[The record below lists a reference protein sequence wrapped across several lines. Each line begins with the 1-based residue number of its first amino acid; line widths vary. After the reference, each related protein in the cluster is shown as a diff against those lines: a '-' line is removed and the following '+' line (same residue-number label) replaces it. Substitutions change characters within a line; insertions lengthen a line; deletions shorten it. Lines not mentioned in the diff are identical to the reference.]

1 MKNTNVILRFL
12 AICATAMIFYIHY
25 QRLKNFVKKSPENF
39 AKEKSSLDYIND
51 TVHW

>member
-12 AICATAMIFYIHY
+12 AICATAMIFYTHY
-25 QRLKNFVKKSPENF
+25 QRLKNFVKKSPENIV
-39 AKEKSSLDYIND
+39 KEKSSLDYIND